1 VTNEPKTNPDWEAL
15 MSQAARNYDGDADAF
30 LRGAMAA
37 YLDAHPG
44 MREHLE
50 ELQLRE
56 QLEKLRQSGQMAE
69 A

>member
-1 VTNEPKTNPDWEAL
+1 MTNDATTNPEWEAL
-15 MSQAARNYDGDADAF
+15 LSQAARRYDGDADAF

-56 QLEKLRQSGQMAE
+56 QLEKLRKSGLMAE

>member
-1 VTNEPKTNPDWEAL
+1 VTNEPTTSPEWEAL
-15 MSQAARNYDGDADAF
+15 LSQAARRYDGDADAF

-56 QLEKLRQSGQMAE
+56 QLEKLRQSGLMAE

>member
-1 VTNEPKTNPDWEAL
+1 MTNEPNKNPDWEAL
-15 MSQAARNYDGDADAF
+15 MSQAARRYDGDADSF

-56 QLEKLRQSGQMAE
+56 QLEKLRKSGLMAE